1 MHALPVP
8 LYLVNFILHKEYFM
22 LQILRNK
29 AQSIVIQAV
38 VVIIALVFIFWG
50 VGPNLMNNREAAIV
64 VNGEEITFENFQSA
78 YDRTYNNIRE
88 QFGGN
93 VPQGL
98 LESLGIKSQVVNQL
112 IQDALLRQGAEE
124 MGITISK
131 EEIGETIKDMIQ
143 FQENGSFSMEKY
155 TSLLALNGYSVQKF
169 EEKVQ
174 RDMLA
179 QKVSLNI
186 GKFATTATEYEIE
199 DLNRL
204 ENSSVAVNYVQIT
217 EKEFEDT
224 VTIQEDEVEKWY
236 ESVKDNYKTAP
247 EVKLKYLDFS
257 YATVGEKINI
267 DEASAKQYYDEHLDE
282 FTKKEMRQARHILFK
297 ADENSSPEVQ
307 EQQRQKAL
315 DVLALAKEGKDFAQ
329 LAKEYSEGPS
339 KTQGGDL
346 GQFSRGQ
353 MVKSF
358 EDAAFS
364 LKSNEISDVVKTPFG
379 YHIIKVEKII
389 PQSTTPFAEAKNTIV
404 ASLQNREAKP
414 LAFQMANEA
423 YEGIISAGSLQAYLD
438 KNPTVPMKETNF
450 FSRSNPPKDIGNDQ
464 KFLNAAF
471 SLKEKELSSL
481 IETSAGYAILFAEA
495 VKSPEV
501 PPFEQVADQVTA
513 DYRKDKAAK
522 TAKEVATSLL
532 QQAKEKNS
540 LKDSAS
546 DAGFEL
552 KTTDYLSKNNPGKDN
567 VPPRL
572 IEAAFQLSANSKYPD
587 EPLGDNGSYYVC
599 EFVDRK
605 IPVGNLSEEE
615 KQRYQKAIVQRK
627 QQQILAGWLDNRRQ
641 QAKVFVHRTLQASES

>member
-1 MHALPVP
+1 
-8 LYLVNFILHKEYFM
+8 M

-50 VGPNLMNNREAAIV
+50 VGPNLMNSREAAIV

-78 YDRTYNNIRE
+78 YDRTYNNVRE

-98 LESLGIKSQVVNQL
+98 LESLGIKNQVVNQL

-124 MGITISK
+124 MGIVISK
-131 EEIGETIKDMIQ
+131 EEIGETIKDMVQ
-143 FQENGSFSMEKY
+143 FQENGSFSMDKY
-155 TSLLALNGYSVQKF
+155 TSLLALNGYSISKF
-169 EEKVQ
+169 EEKVK

-179 QKVSLNI
+179 QKVRLDI

-204 ENSSVAVNYVQIT
+204 ENSTVAVNYVQIT
-217 EKEFEDT
+217 GKEFEDT
-224 VTIQEDEVEKWY
+224 VAVDNDEVEKWY
-236 ESVKDNYKTAP
+236 ETVKENYKTAP
-247 EVKLKYLDFS
+247 KVQLKYLDFS
-257 YATVGEKINI
+257 YATVGEKIAV
-267 DEASAKQYYDEHLDE
+267 DDDAAKKYYDEHLDE
-282 FTKKEMRQARHILFK
+282 FTEKEKRQARHILFR
-297 ADENSSPEVQ
+297 ADENSTPEVH

-339 KTQGGDL
+339 KSRGGDL

-353 MVKSF
+353 MVPSF
-358 EDAAFS
+358 DDAVFS
-364 LKSNEISDVVKTPFG
+364 LKSNEMSDVVKTPFG
-379 YHIIKVEKII
+379 YHIIKVEQII
-389 PQSTTPFAEAKNTIV
+389 PQSTTPFAEAKDKIV
-404 ASLQNREAKP
+404 ASLQNREAKT

-423 YEGIISAGSLQAYLD
+423 YEGIISAGSLQAYLEAT
-438 KNPTVPMKETNF
+438 PTVPLKETPF

-471 SLKEKELSSL
+471 SLKEKEISSL

-495 VKSPEV
+495 IKNPEV
-501 PPFEQVADQVTA
+501 PPFSEVSEKVTA
-513 DYRKDKAAK
+513 DYRKDKAVK
-522 TAKEVATSLL
+522 TAKEVATNLL

-540 LKDSAS
+540 LKDPAS
-546 DAGFEL
+546 EAGLEM
-552 KTTDYLSKNNPGKDN
+552 KTTDYLGKNKPDTNLPQSM
-567 VPPRL
+567 V
-572 IEAAFQLSANSKYPD
+572 EAAFNLSANAKYPD
-587 EPLGDNGSYYVC
+587 EPLAENESFYIY

-605 IPVGNLSEEE
+605 IPAGNLSEEE
-615 KQRYQKAIVQRK
+615 KQRYRNAIIQRK
-627 QQQILAGWLDNRRQ
+627 QQQILSGWLDNSRQ
-641 QAKVFVHRTLQASES
+641 EAKVLVHKTLQSSDA

>member
-1 MHALPVP
+1 
-8 LYLVNFILHKEYFM
+8 M

-29 AQSIVIQAV
+29 AQSIVIQAI

-50 VGPNLMNNREAAIV
+50 VGPNLMNSREAAIV
-64 VNGEEITFENFQSA
+64 VNGEEVTFENFQSA

-98 LESLGIKSQVVNQL
+98 LESLGIKNQVVNQL

-131 EEIGETIKDMIQ
+131 EEIGETINNMVQ
-143 FQENGSFSMEKY
+143 FQENGSFSMDKY

-186 GKFATTATEYEIE
+186 GKFATTATEYEID

-224 VTIQEDEVEKWY
+224 VAVDMDEVEKWY
-236 ESVKDNYKTAP
+236 DTVKEDYKTAP

-257 YATVGEKINI
+257 YATVGEKITI
-267 DEASAKQYYDEHLDE
+267 DEAAARKYYDEHQNE
-282 FTKKEMRQARHILFK
+282 FTTKEVRQARHILFR
-297 ADENSSPEVQ
+297 ADENSTAEVH

-315 DVLALAKEGKDFAQ
+315 DVLSMAREGKDFAQ

-339 KTQGGDL
+339 KDQGGDL

-353 MVKSF
+353 MVTSF

-364 LKSNEISDVVKTPFG
+364 LKLNEISDVVKTPFG

-389 PQSTTPFAEAKNTIV
+389 PQSTTPFAEAKNNIV
-404 ASLQNREAKP
+404 VALQNREAKP
-414 LAFQMANEA
+414 LSFQMANEA
-423 YEGIISAGSLQAYLD
+423 YEGIISAGSLQAYLEA
-438 KNPTVPMKETNF
+438 NPTVSIRETPF
-450 FSRSNPPKDIGNDQ
+450 FSRSTPPKDIGNDQ
-464 KFLNAAF
+464 KFLEAAF

-495 VKSPEV
+495 IKNPEV
-501 PPFEQVADQVTA
+501 PPFTTVSDEVTA
-513 DYRKDKAAK
+513 DYRKDMAAK
-522 TAKEVATSLL
+522 TAKDVATNLL

-540 LKDSAS
+540 LNDPAS
-546 DAGFEL
+546 EAGFEM
-552 KTTDYLSKNNPGKDN
+552 KTTDYFNKNTPDKNGLPQS
-567 VPPRL
+567 L
-572 IEAAFQLSANSKYPD
+572 IEDAFKLSANTKYPD
-587 EPLGDNGSYYVC
+587 EPLADNASLYVY

-605 IPVGNLSEEE
+605 IPVGTLSEEE
-615 KQRYQKAIVQRK
+615 KQRYRNAIIQRK
-627 QQQILAGWLDNRRQ
+627 QQQILSGWLDNRRQ
-641 QAKVFVHRTLQASES
+641 QAKVFVHKTLQSSDV